1 MVKLMFGSRAA
12 GGGGSRA
19 AESTGTR
26 STSSSAFQVS
36 EDIVPIAELKAHLS
50 EVVRGLSR
58 RRPLVITLNG
68 KPAAVMMSPQEYD
81 RIAYRERVLAKIN
94 EGLRDV
100 AEGRTYSHEE
110 VGRMIE
116 ARFALSPKPPKPK
129 PPKKR

>member
-1 MVKLMFGSRAA
+1 MAKLIFGSRAV
-12 GGGGSRA
+12 GGSGSRA

-26 STSSSAFQVS
+26 TSTSAFQVS
-36 EDIVPIAELKAHLS
+36 EDIIPIAELKAHLS
-50 EVVRGLSR
+50 EVVRGLEG

-68 KPAAVMMSPQEYD
+68 KPAAVMMSPREYD
-81 RIAYRERVLAKIN
+81 RISYRERVLAKIN

-116 ARFALSPKPPKPK
+116 ARFAVSPK
-129 PPKKR
+129 KKQRKR

>member
-1 MVKLMFGSRAA
+1 MAKLMFGRRAA

-36 EDIVPIAELKAHLS
+36 EDIIPIAELKANLS
-50 EVVRGLSR
+50 EVVRGLPR

-116 ARFALSPKPPKPK
+116 ARFAVSPKPKK
-129 PPKKR
+129 TKKR